1 MRLIVGEQAVPL
13 LVETGA
19 FEGVRRIG
27 GKVAEDIRKVT
38 GHKPQV
44 LEEVRPGAGQT
55 RAILCATVGK
65 SVLAEA
71 LEKAGL
77 VDLSQVRGKREVYLI
92 QKIDASGLRQT
103 DREELQQL
111 EELLLICGSDTD

>member
-44 LEEVRPGAGQT
+44 LRKSGPARGRPGQFCVP
-55 RAILCATVGK
+55 LW
-65 SVLAEA
+65 
-71 LEKAGL
+71 EKAYWRKHWRRP
-77 VDLSQVRGKREVYLI
+77 DWWTCPR
-92 QKIDASGLRQT
+92 
-103 DREELQQL
+103 
-111 EELLLICGSDTD
+111 

>member
-55 RAILCATVGK
+55 RAIL
-65 SVLAEA
+65 
-71 LEKAGL
+71 
-77 VDLSQVRGKREVYLI
+77 
-92 QKIDASGLRQT
+92 
-103 DREELQQL
+103 
-111 EELLLICGSDTD
+111 

>member
-55 RAILCATVGK
+55 G
-65 SVLAEA
+65 
-71 LEKAGL
+71 
-77 VDLSQVRGKREVYLI
+77 
-92 QKIDASGLRQT
+92 
-103 DREELQQL
+103 
-111 EELLLICGSDTD
+111 